1 MDKFNRQAGKST
13 PRLDPRGKYLET
25 AFNSIA
31 DGVLIADEEMSIVD
45 LNPAAELLT
54 GYQREELLG
63 RKCTEI
69 FHGRVCGVSCVI
81 SSSVGPE
88 HISGHDEVK
97 LVQKDGHV
105 RLVRLS
111 TSPLREGHA
120 FTGVVVVFRDVTEL
134 VDLRE
139 RLAERY
145 HFHNLIGKDQ
155 RMQEVYDLI
164 QSIAETDS
172 TVLIRGETGT
182 GKELVA
188 QAIHFLSHRAERPFV
203 KVNCSALSE
212 GILESELFG
221 HVKGA
226 FTGAIRDKIGRFE
239 LAQGG
244 TLFLDEIGDVTPAV
258 QMKLLRAIEQKEI
271 ERVGESRSRQ
281 IDVRVVAATNRDL
294 EALKDQGHFREDL
307 YYRLKVVP
315 VHLPP
320 LRERR
325 GDIPLLVDHFIEKF
339 NQKMGRAIEGIIP
352 EALSLLLEYPWPG
365 NVRELENAIEYAFI
379 KAKNKSISLR
389 DFPWEVRQPQG
400 REETRARE
408 ELTEPEALRRLLT
421 QTGWRISESSR
432 IMGIHRST
440 LWRKIRHYGIK
451 PK

>member
-1 MDKFNRQAGKST
+1 
-13 PRLDPRGKYLET
+13 
-25 AFNSIA
+25 
-31 DGVLIADEEMSIVD
+31 
-45 LNPAAELLT
+45 
-54 GYQREELLG
+54 
-63 RKCTEI
+63 
-69 FHGRVCGVSCVI
+69 
-81 SSSVGPE
+81 
-88 HISGHDEVK
+88 
-97 LVQKDGHV
+97 
-105 RLVRLS
+105 
-111 TSPLREGHA
+111 
-120 FTGVVVVFRDVTEL
+120 
-134 VDLRE
+134 
-139 RLAERY
+139 
-145 HFHNLIGKDQ
+145 
-155 RMQEVYDLI
+155 MQEVYDLI

-281 IDVRVVAATNRDL
+281 VDVRVVAATNRDL
-294 EALKDQGHFREDL
+294 EALKDQGRFREDL

-440 LWRKIRHYGIK
+440 LWRKIRQYGIK